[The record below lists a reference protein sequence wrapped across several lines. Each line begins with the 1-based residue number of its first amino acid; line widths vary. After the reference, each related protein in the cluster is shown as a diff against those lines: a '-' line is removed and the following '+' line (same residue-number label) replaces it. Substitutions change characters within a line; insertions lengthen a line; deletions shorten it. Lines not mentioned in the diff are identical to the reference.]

1 MRNDVK
7 LIAPGDPAEVVSV
20 VVVFVDVMSYDTPH
34 SSYQPLV
41 PVITPA

>member
-20 VVVFVDVMSYDTPH
+20 VVVVVDVMTHLTPPI
-34 SSYQPLV
+34 SP
-41 PVITPA
+41 